1 MYTYNFVVWRKASFL
16 KRCQAITADHQSEH
30 GQSTFTTQMVRWFI
44 LISYD
49 IICIILI
56 GYHLQ
61 TSKYHFYYFRW
72 GLRATRIYQTT
83 LQTSSDLRRFI
94 RCKRYQ
100 INIHPKPFKKYIHSF
115 NRHSSVA
122 NYYHTAFLPVLYCS
136 KTDLRRAE
144 YAKLA
149 ITWLQRGWVLWH
161 ELLPQQFLWG
171 QHKTLCE
178 VQICRRHRAWY
189 NVQLFVS

>member
-1 MYTYNFVVWRKASFL
+1 MKKSIISEEMSSNYSRSSVGTRSIDLYHSNGEIIDTYIIRHHMYK
-16 KRCQAITADHQSEH
+16 
-30 GQSTFTTQMVRWFI
+30 
-44 LISYD
+44 
-49 IICIILI
+49 I

-122 NYYHTAFLPVLYCS
+122 SYYHTAFLPVLYCS

-149 ITWLQRGWVLWH
+149 IT
-161 ELLPQQFLWG
+161 
-171 QHKTLCE
+171 
-178 VQICRRHRAWY
+178 
-189 NVQLFVS
+189 